1 MDDKYPP
8 FEIQLPNF
16 NNQFVFYDN
25 SDLLNYLR
33 YYPYAL
39 GLFMVC
45 IFCFLFGFAPSK
57 IR

>member
-8 FEIQLPNF
+8 FEIQLLNF

-39 GLFMVC
+39 GFVHIGFIC
-45 IFCFLFGFAPSK
+45 CFFFWFCAP
-57 IR
+57 